1 MKRKAFQTGAA
12 GPLAECVA
20 RGLGCSLDD
29 ARALVERGAVY
40 AGTGSRPVRLGD
52 VQPPGKRRM
61 PAADWARGLH
71 AGQATPL
78 SFG

>member
-1 MKRKAFQTGAA
+1 MATVTKSEPVSLLTPPAPDTPGA
-12 GPLAECVA
+12 
-20 RGLGCSLDD
+20 SLTHGEL
-29 ARALVERGAVY
+29 RVERGAVH
-40 AGTGSRPVRLGD
+40 AGTGSRPVLLGD

>member
-1 MKRKAFQTGAA
+1 LR
-12 GPLAECVA
+12 
-20 RGLGCSLDD
+20 
-29 ARALVERGAVY
+29 VERGAVY

-71 AGQATPL
+71 AEPATHL
-78 SFG
+78 GFS